1 MLAHPSVPASNL
13 ADLVALARA
22 RPGALNFGSGG
33 VGTSLHLAGELLKST
48 AGIDIT
54 HVPYRGGAPALT
66 ALMVGDIH
74 MLFDSTATSI
84 GHIRSGR
91 IKGIAIAS
99 RARAPALPRLPTFN
113 ESGLPGFEVGV
124 VHGVLV
130 PAATSAAVITTL
142 NRAINTALDDAAY
155 RKQMADLAVLL
166 VGGTPERFKSFL
178 AAERKRWG
186 EIIQKQGIK
195 LN

>member
-1 MLAHPSVPASNL
+1 MHSAGACWPNRASRCCTI
-13 ADLVALARA
+13 ATARA
-22 RPGALNFGSGG
+22 RA
-33 VGTSLHLAGELLKST
+33 V
-48 AGIDIT
+48 IDIL
-54 HVPYRGGAPALT
+54 HVPYRGAAPAVT
-66 ALMVGDIH
+66 ALMGGSEIQ

-84 GHIRSGR
+84 GHIRGGR

-99 RARAPALPRLPTFN
+99 RTRSAALPELPTFN
-113 ESGLPGFEVGV
+113 ESGMPGFEVGV

-130 PAATSAAVITTL
+130 PAATSAAVIATL

-155 RKQMADLAVLL
+155 KKQMADLAVVL
-166 VGGTPERFKSFL
+166 VGGTPEQFRLFL